1 MTSLDIKPAINI
13 TRILGFR
20 ISYLH
25 VLIYILSLTVIY
37 ILLGLIDLIL
47 YIIPYAVFIWLT
59 LKNRIDFKKITI
71 LFSIAYS
78 IGIFFYLSTHQSIII
93 VFVAIIIIIV
103 FVVLQYLLAYLVGGI
118 ISLIYLITMMYFLS
132 PSFDWFKLL
141 ILSVGIWL
149 IMLYLFSYFITSA
162 TKKLFNTTIRD
173 IFSSFFMSWFYDDP
187 AVEKLLKSI
196 GKRTQIPVEV
206 IVLKVKDELIYLI
219 FPQFHF
225 GPFGSIGSADTPALF
240 RDYINNNL
248 IFHGLC
254 HHDRD
259 ICTREQAEMI
269 IRKIATTPLGDF
281 KRFRFKYKSYDK
293 GNARANVIF
302 SDEFTIIGL
311 SRYPN
316 VTEDLK
322 SGSDIILKSEIRED
336 IKNPILFDQHD
347 SDAKIVTYFSS
358 DSDEF
363 QEYLGAVRKISPQE
377 DLRVAKGAYY
387 KIDTLDSGVGSN
399 GINLLIL
406 NNGQQKIAMINID
419 GNGITD
425 ITHKKLERICR
436 SYDYIPIISTT
447 DSHENNDIAG
457 IINDIDLSD
466 YTIALI
472 ESHLKSSNLEDVY
485 YTYRNYE
492 FEVCVLGEEASAR
505 LITYLR
511 MSTNFLLAMIFGAM
525 IMNLLILLIII
536 YLNNFSI
543 I

>member
-132 PSFDWFKLL
+132 PSLDWFKLL

-377 DLRVAKGAYY
+377 DLRIAKGAYY

-425 ITHKKLERICR
+425 ITHKKLEKICR

>member
-1 MTSLDIKPAINI
+1 MSSLDIKPAINI

-37 ILLGLIDLIL
+37 ILLGLIDLII

-93 VFVAIIIIIV
+93 VFVAIIIIII

-132 PSFDWFKLL
+132 PSLDWFKLL

-293 GNARANVIF
+293 ESARANVIF

-425 ITHKKLERICR
+425 ITHKKLEKICR

>member
-93 VFVAIIIIIV
+93 VFVGIIIIIV

-259 ICTREQAEMI
+259 ICTREQTEMI

-347 SDAKIVTYFSS
+347 SDAKVVTYFSS

-377 DLRVAKGAYY
+377 DLRIAKGAYY

-425 ITHKKLERICR
+425 ITHKKLEKICR